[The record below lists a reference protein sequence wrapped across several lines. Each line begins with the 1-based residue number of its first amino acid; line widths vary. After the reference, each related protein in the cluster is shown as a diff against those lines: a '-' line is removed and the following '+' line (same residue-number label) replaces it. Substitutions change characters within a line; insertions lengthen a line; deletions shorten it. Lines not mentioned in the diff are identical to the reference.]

1 MQTMPRGGREIDA
14 FATIQGD
21 RLSRMRNET
30 SGDAAVAYSRSFS
43 ALKSANAPQAGIVAG
58 NAEALRATPG
68 KLANGSVAAGGTVY
82 AYAQPAQ
89 RMALAE
95 QFERESRFAAGKT
108 FFQNG
113 EKWIDSDVQ
122 KRQDARR
129 VQVKFGSQEYF
140 DLLKQQPQSRKWLA
154 QGRLVEFVLGDTIYE
169 VVD

>member
-1 MQTMPRGGREIDA
+1 
-14 FATIQGD
+14 
-21 RLSRMRNET
+21 
-30 SGDAAVAYSRSFS
+30 
-43 ALKSANAPQAGIVAG
+43 VAG
-58 NAEALRATPG
+58 NAEALRATQPPQPG
-68 KLANGSVAAGGTVY
+68 AMGYTYAA
-82 AYAQPAQ
+82 PAQ

-95 QFERESRFAAGKT
+95 QFERESRFAGGKT

-140 DLLKQQPQSRKWLA
+140 DLLKRQPQSKKWLA